1 MFAVPDHPWTDGTGS
16 AAVRIAM
23 TVAAGGQGD
32 GALAIVTA
40 ESAGKDGVPEVT
52 LDAQAGRI
60 NADLTVGTDV
70 KAVRPLHA
78 NWRIASDGVKLH
90 GSGFIVS
97 PTQAN
102 AMGLGKVPGLD
113 AHIRPYRNGRDLQQQ
128 SRGMLVIDLFGLTED
143 EVRRR
148 FPATYQ
154 HVLLTVKPERDQ
166 NNRASYRESW
176 WVFGEPRRDLRP
188 TLRGLSRYIATVD
201 TAKHRVFAFLPPE
214 VIVDD
219 KVVVIASEDAFHL
232 GVLQSHH
239 HVAWMLAQGNW
250 LGVGNDPVYAKTQCF
265 DPFPFPD
272 PPPAQR
278 AEIAAI
284 AEELDAHRKA
294 RMAAHPHLTLTRLYN
309 VLAAI
314 RAGAKLSPEERDIHD
329 AGQVTILRTLHD
341 RLDAAVAD
349 AYGWP
354 RDLPDAEIVARIVA
368 LNAERVAE
376 EAAGNVRWLRPA
388 YQAPA
393 QAVRA
398 AQQPALA
405 VDSAAKAAERRW
417 PKDEPAQFVALRA
430 ALRDGP
436 LAAPDIA
443 RRFKGTPRGDRLPR
457 MLQTLVALGQARAL
471 DGGRFTA

>member
-1 MFAVPDHPWTDGTGS
+1 MRETRKSTSPCCLWL
-16 AAVRIAM
+16 I
-23 TVAAGGQGD
+23 
-32 GALAIVTA
+32 
-40 ESAGKDGVPEVT
+40 
-52 LDAQAGRI
+52 
-60 NADLTVGTDV
+60 
-70 KAVRPLHA
+70 KATRP
-78 NWRIASDGVKLH
+78 
-90 GSGFIVS
+90 
-97 PTQAN
+97 
-102 AMGLGKVPGLD
+102 
-113 AHIRPYRNGRDLQQQ
+113 
-128 SRGMLVIDLFGLTED
+128 
-143 EVRRR
+143 
-148 FPATYQ
+148 
-154 HVLLTVKPERDQ
+154 
-166 NNRASYRESW
+166 
-176 WVFGEPRRDLRP
+176 DLRAA
-188 TLRGLSRYIATVD
+188 LNGLSRYIATVE
-201 TAKHRVFAFLPPE
+201 TAKHRVFIFVARE
-214 VIVDD
+214 VFPDNKLIVIGSD
-219 KVVVIASEDAFHL
+219 EAFHL

-272 PPPAQR
+272 PPPALR

-284 AEELDAHRKA
+284 AEELDGHRKA

-314 RAGAKLSPEERDIHD
+314 RANTPLSPEERDIHE

-349 AYGWP
+349 AYLWP
-354 RDLPDAEIVARIVA
+354 RDLSDPEIVARIVA
-368 LNAERVAE
+368 LNVERVAE

-398 AQQPALA
+398 AQQTALA

-436 LAAPDIA
+436 LAAPEIA

-457 MLQTLVALGQARAL
+457 MLRTLVALGQARAL
-471 DGGRFTA
+471 EGGRFTA